1 VAQAE
6 PRRWQ
11 KSPPVENRRVAVG
24 SSARSKSTP
33 LRLPPPFRPGFGKT
47 GQILVT
53 PKSLQRTERQ
63 RQGPARA
70 KLLLFLP
77 GSVEHQVIGIDAAE
91 ACGHLPA
98 WRGAER
104 RLIGCGTDRVRY
116 DCLGC
121 CTRPSATGYG
131 AERNSGV
138 ALAVPAEKTSAH
150 YRTWQRGK
158 QAAYFHVRKLGYTK
172 FAEPP
177 VSRCWAE
184 MDLIGMIRRCSV
196 LCGGQHADHARREA
210 GGSPAVDRRKRRQI
224 AAVAREHLR
233 RFPLS
238 CESVSIR

>member
-33 LRLPPPFRPGFGKT
+33 VRLPPPFRPGSGKT

-63 RQGPARA
+63 RQGPAPA
-70 KLLLFLP
+70 KLLLLLP

-91 ACGHLPA
+91 ACRHVPT

-104 RLIGCGTDRVRY
+104 RLIGRGTDRGRY
-116 DCLGC
+116 DCLAC
-121 CTRPSATGYG
+121 CARPSATGYG

-172 FAEPP
+172 VAEFP
-177 VSRCWAE
+177 VSRWGRDGPDWDDKA
-184 MDLIGMIRRCSV
+184 MFRAL
-196 LCGGQHADHARREA
+196 
-210 GGSPAVDRRKRRQI
+210 
-224 AAVAREHLR
+224 
-233 RFPLS
+233 
-238 CESVSIR
+238 